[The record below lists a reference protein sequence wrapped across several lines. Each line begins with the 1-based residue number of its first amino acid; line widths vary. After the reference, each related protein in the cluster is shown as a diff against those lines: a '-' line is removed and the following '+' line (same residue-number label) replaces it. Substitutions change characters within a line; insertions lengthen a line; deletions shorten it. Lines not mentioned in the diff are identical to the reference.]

1 MRCERKETGMAGG
14 VRIDADRIDY
24 CDLRRDGCGLYVLGV
39 DALKR
44 DDRSEARAADYIRR
58 VREKRTLR
66 ATWVVLTIEIILFVC
81 ALAML
86 FGGGVPGR

>member
-1 MRCERKETGMAGG
+1 MTCERKETGVDGSIRFDG
-14 VRIDADRIDY
+14 DRIDY
-24 CDLRRDGCGLYVLGV
+24 CDLRRGGCGLYVLGV
-39 DALKR
+39 DALRR
-44 DDRSEARAADYIRR
+44 DDRYEVRAADYIRR

-66 ATWVVLTIEIILFVC
+66 ATWIVLTVEIILFVC

>member
-1 MRCERKETGMAGG
+1 MRCERKETGMAGS

-81 ALAML
+81 ALVML
-86 FGGGVPGR
+86 FGGGVSGR